1 MTRLKTLIL
10 VEEKLLEAEYFA
22 NRLRQLS
29 GDYFKYELN
38 AFLSAARNVTWLLQ
52 KEMNEVAG
60 FNDWWENCQKEK
72 RKDPVM
78 VFFKEM
84 RNFSQKEG
92 QVSMV
97 GIQKLESSGQFFWS
111 YRFAGNKKPV
121 PAQLLNRDI
130 AESCREHLSK
140 LASIVLEFTDAFP
153 YHSCFRRAVTPE
165 GLNALGLRLSDV
177 EKILGFERGWISVAN
192 ISQKEIFRILR
203 ERFDGVNFEEIQRIA
218 EYVPEQNATISTPSD
233 LLSEELAQN

>member
-153 YHSCFRRAVTPE
+153 YHSCF
-165 GLNALGLRLSDV
+165 
-177 EKILGFERGWISVAN
+177 
-192 ISQKEIFRILR
+192 
-203 ERFDGVNFEEIQRIA
+203 
-218 EYVPEQNATISTPSD
+218 
-233 LLSEELAQN
+233 

>member
-1 MTRLKTLIL
+1 
-10 VEEKLLEAEYFA
+10 
-22 NRLRQLS
+22 
-29 GDYFKYELN
+29 
-38 AFLSAARNVTWLLQ
+38 
-52 KEMNEVAG
+52 
-60 FNDWWENCQKEK
+60 
-72 RKDPVM
+72 
-78 VFFKEM
+78 
-84 RNFSQKEG
+84 
-92 QVSMV
+92 
-97 GIQKLESSGQFFWS
+97 
-111 YRFAGNKKPV
+111 
-121 PAQLLNRDI
+121 
-130 AESCREHLSK
+130 